1 MNSVQLI
8 GRLTRDPQI
17 TYTEAGLTIA
27 RFSIAIDRGKDKDG
41 NDRGADFPGIV
52 CFGKAA
58 ELVDKYVHKGRLV
71 GVSGRIQTGKYD
83 KDGTTVYTTDIVAD
97 RVEFLDRGKSGAEDA
112 STEEAPTD
120 GFSKLTD
127 EDIPF

>member
-17 TYTEAGLTIA
+17 TYTEAGRTIA

-97 RVEFLDRGKSGAEDA
+97 RVEFLDRGKSGAEEA